1 MFFYKNYRRKNVY
14 QTQINYIVQMCSHL
28 IRHKYTNFESRIHKF
43 VYLCIYDL
51 RFVFL
56 GLLHYNIPVEL
67 VIVRK

>member
-43 VYLCIYDL
+43 VYLRSYDL

-56 GLLHYNIPVEL
+56 GLLQ
-67 VIVRK
+67 

>member
-43 VYLCIYDL
+43 VYLCICDL

-56 GLLHYNIPVEL
+56 GLLQFSFAQTRL
-67 VIVRK
+67 